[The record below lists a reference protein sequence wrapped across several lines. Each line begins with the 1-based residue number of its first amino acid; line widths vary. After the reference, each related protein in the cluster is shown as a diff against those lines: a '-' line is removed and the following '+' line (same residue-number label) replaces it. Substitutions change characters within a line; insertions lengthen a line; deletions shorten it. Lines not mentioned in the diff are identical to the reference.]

1 MQNSSPP
8 KTKKPSSDTKSFW
21 IHTFSPSNQ
30 AVEVQKEEKGDKSQ
44 TTSNFEIPAVSQIP
58 SKKPDL
64 LQKPPS
70 KAQQIRFIH
79 QTCVPA
85 IFLQFSSLI
94 RINFYLFRP
103 AITGQHRAISSP
115 LNYETRK
122 QNSPKVTTPIEKKT
136 RKHSRT
142 MGRSCTTCGTTKTP
156 EWRTGPNREIS
167 LCNACGLN
175 YRKNKKKEMKLEAT
189 NSTDKISVDNLLN
202 EASPE

>member
-79 QTCVPA
+79 QT
-85 IFLQFSSLI
+85 
-94 RINFYLFRP
+94 P